1 LREGRYVGILPRS
14 LLSRPLPFLP
24 KTCDLPFVEMLGTES
39 CLAAAIPPHR
49 TIQKEDR
56 RREAEAEET
65 KGIRKESE
73 RKEEPKKNIRH
84 GETNK
89 RE

>member
-1 LREGRYVGILPRS
+1 
-14 LLSRPLPFLP
+14 
-24 KTCDLPFVEMLGTES
+24 M
-39 CLAAAIPPHR
+39 AAAIPSHR